1 MSTSNY
7 DGLIQP
13 YLYFEGRCEEAIE
26 FYKKALGAEVMV
38 LLRFKDSPVGSPPG
52 LPPGSENKVMHAQ
65 LRIGKTIIM
74 VGDARNSGKPNFQG
88 FGLSLSLANEA
99 EVDKAF
105 KALAEGGQVVMPLEK
120 TFFSPRF
127 GMVTDRFGVMWMT
140 LVQQPH

>member
-38 LLRFKDSPVGSPPG
+38 LLRFKDSPVGCPMG
-52 LPPGSENKVMHAQ
+52 LPSGSENKVMHAQ
-65 LRIGKTIIM
+65 LRIGKTVIM

-127 GMVTDRFGVMWMT
+127 GMITDRFGVMWMT